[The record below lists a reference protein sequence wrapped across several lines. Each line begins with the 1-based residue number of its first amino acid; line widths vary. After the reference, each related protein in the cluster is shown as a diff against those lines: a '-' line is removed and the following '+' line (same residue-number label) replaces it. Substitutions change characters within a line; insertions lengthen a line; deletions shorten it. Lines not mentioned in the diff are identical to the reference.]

1 MQDKTIRVVP
11 HEKCTGCG
19 ACYNKC
25 PKNAIKMKLDS
36 EGFLFPEVQDDCVS
50 CGACQ
55 GACPVLNPVKLNSS
69 PRCYAVWADQET
81 RKLSSSG
88 GMFSIIAR
96 AILAKGGVVF
106 GAVYSD
112 DFSRVEFTYAST
124 EEELQPIRGSKYVQS
139 DVGHAYREVKR
150 FLDQGTPV
158 LFTGCP
164 CQVAGLYTYLGKQ
177 YAELY
182 TADIV
187 CHGAPSPEVYRA
199 YLAEK
204 AAGRTLTKVDF
215 REKAYW
221 GWGTATSLFFS
232 DGSQFRKD
240 CFTDPY
246 WKGFLGGVI
255 TRKNCGECR
264 YAQINRIGDFTLGDF
279 WGVKNIDAES
289 DDKKGTSL
297 VLVNSAKAREMFDEL
312 DSACTLCRE
321 EKLSKVTDLARTSN
335 GQLLSPTRSH
345 PNRAKFFDNFGKMPF
360 TQAYEQASGTPKYD
374 IGYVGWWDS
383 KNYGS
388 SLTCFAINRTLKNM
402 GYSVLMLEHPG
413 IQPQERYD
421 SYGIQFAKH
430 FYDIS
435 KITKEKDFSRF
446 NAVCDSFVVG
456 SDQVWNWWCNKDI
469 GFGYY
474 FLNFVNKDHRKV
486 AYAPSFGSDWTSYPD
501 HTRIR
506 VSYWLSRFDAVSVRE
521 KSGVQIC
528 ERDFNR
534 KADWVMDP
542 VFLCDIASYE
552 EAVALSKRVE
562 TEPYLFA
569 YILDVTE
576 EKFNAVK
583 QAAKAK
589 GLSYRIAIDG
599 LGNKAELNKQL
610 GNDPNII
617 TNLRIEDWLY
627 YIKNASFV
635 IADSFHG
642 FCFSIIFK
650 KQVIA
655 FVNAHRGKARFDT
668 ISEAAGLEEYVV
680 ESVDDIAK
688 RDLLEKE
695 IDYTQVD
702 ANLAP
707 YIEFSRNWLKKALT
721 DRKLMPSVTEL
732 QLWKCLEHD
741 QKLYEMRQEIDE
753 LKELNRQMKALLE
766 NQPQSQDGVNDQSPA
781 QKASNGGWLSNLLGK
796 GK

>member
-521 KSGVQIC
+521 K
-528 ERDFNR
+528 
-534 KADWVMDP
+534 
-542 VFLCDIASYE
+542 
-552 EAVALSKRVE
+552 
-562 TEPYLFA
+562 
-569 YILDVTE
+569 
-576 EKFNAVK
+576 
-583 QAAKAK
+583 
-589 GLSYRIAIDG
+589 
-599 LGNKAELNKQL
+599 AECRSARE
-610 GNDPNII
+610 IS
-617 TNLRIEDWLY
+617 T
-627 YIKNASFV
+627 
-635 IADSFHG
+635 
-642 FCFSIIFK
+642 
-650 KQVIA
+650 
-655 FVNAHRGKARFDT
+655 GKPT
-668 ISEAAGLEEYVV
+668 G
-680 ESVDDIAK
+680 
-688 RDLLEKE
+688 
-695 IDYTQVD
+695 
-702 ANLAP
+702 
-707 YIEFSRNWLKKALT
+707 
-721 DRKLMPSVTEL
+721 
-732 QLWKCLEHD
+732 
-741 QKLYEMRQEIDE
+741 
-753 LKELNRQMKALLE
+753 
-766 NQPQSQDGVNDQSPA
+766 
-781 QKASNGGWLSNLLGK
+781 
-796 GK
+796 

>member
-688 RDLLEKE
+688 RGLLEKE

-702 ANLAP
+702 AKLAP
-707 YIEFSRNWLKKALT
+707 LLDFSRNWLKKALT

-781 QKASNGGWLSNLLGK
+781 QKASNGGWLSNLIGK

>member
-1 MQDKTIRVVP
+1 MRDKTIRVVP

-25 PKNAIKMKLDS
+25 PTNAIEMKPDN
-36 EGFLFPEVQDDCVS
+36 EGFLFPEVQDNCVS
-50 CGACQ
+50 CGICRSV
-55 GACPVLNPVKLNSS
+55 CPVLS
-69 PRCYAVWADQET
+69 PIKYNGMPNCYAVWADPKT
-81 RKLSSSG
+81 RRRSSSG
-88 GMFSIIAR
+88 GMFSILAR

-106 GAVYSD
+106 GAVYSE

-139 DVGHAYREVKR
+139 DVGLAYREVKR
-150 FLDQGTPV
+150 FLEQGTPV

-164 CQVAGLYTYLGKQ
+164 CQVAGLYTYLDKQ

-221 GWGTATSLFFS
+221 GWGTASSLFFS
-232 DGSQFRKD
+232 DDTQFRKD
-240 CFTDPY
+240 CFNDLY
-246 WKGFLGGVI
+246 LKGFLGGLI
-255 TRKNCGECR
+255 TRKSCGECR
-264 YAQINRIGDFTLGDF
+264 YTQMNRVGDFTLGDF
-279 WGVKNIDAES
+279 WGIGSIDAEC

-297 VLVNSAKAREMFDEL
+297 VFVNSDKARALFSTL
-312 DSACTLCRE
+312 RSTCTLCRE
-321 EKLSKVTDLARTSN
+321 EDISKVTEVAKTQN
-335 GQLLSPTRSH
+335 GRLLCPTPVH
-345 PNRAKFFDNFGKMPF
+345 PNRAQFFENFGKMPF
-360 TQAYEQASGTPKYD
+360 SRAYNLASDKPKYD

-383 KNYGS
+383 RNFGS
-388 SLTCFAINRTLKNM
+388 ALTCFALNRTLQKM

-413 IQPQERYD
+413 ILPEEMDR
-421 SYGIQFAKH
+421 YGIQFAKH

-435 KITKEKDFSRF
+435 EITETHDFSRF
-446 NAVCDSFVVG
+446 NEICDSFIVG
-456 SDQVWNWWCNKDI
+456 SDQLWNWWNNKDN
-469 GFGYY
+469 GYGYY
-474 FLNFVNKDHRKV
+474 FLNFVYADHRKI
-486 AYAPSFGSDWTSYPD
+486 AYGPSFGDDWSSYPEY
-501 HTRIR
+501 TRIEI
-506 VSYWLSRFDAVSVRE
+506 SYWLSRFDAVSVRE
-521 KSGVQIC
+521 KSGVQIL
-528 ERDFNR
+528 ERDFSR

-552 EAVALSKRVE
+552 EAAALSNRVE

-569 YILDVTE
+569 YILDATE

-599 LGNKAELNKQL
+599 LGNKTELNAL
-610 GNDPNII
+610 LDNDPNII
-617 TNLRIEDWLY
+617 TDLRTEDWLY
-627 YIKNASFV
+627 YIMNASFV

-642 FCFSIIFK
+642 LCFSIIFK
-650 KQVIA
+650 KQFIA
-655 FVNAHRGKARFDT
+655 FVNAYRGKARFDT

-688 RDLLEKE
+688 RGLLEKE

-702 ANLAP
+702 AKLAP
-707 YIEFSRNWLKKALT
+707 LLDFSRNWLKKALT
-721 DRKLMPSVTEL
+721 DHKLMPSATEL
-732 QLWKCLEHD
+732 RLWKCLEHD
-741 QKLYEMRQEIDE
+741 QKLYEMRQEI
-753 LKELNRQMKALLE
+753 
-766 NQPQSQDGVNDQSPA
+766 
-781 QKASNGGWLSNLLGK
+781 
-796 GK
+796 

>member
-1 MQDKTIRVVP
+1 MRDKTIRVVP

-25 PKNAIKMKLDS
+25 PTNAIEMKPDN
-36 EGFLFPEVQDDCVS
+36 EGFLFPEMQDNCVS
-50 CGACQ
+50 CGICRS
-55 GACPVLNPVKLNSS
+55 ACPVLS
-69 PRCYAVWADQET
+69 PIKYNGIPNCYAVWADPKT
-81 RKLSSSG
+81 RRRSSSG
-88 GMFSIIAR
+88 GMFSILAR

-106 GAVYSD
+106 GAVYSE

-139 DVGHAYREVKR
+139 DVGLAYREVKR
-150 FLDQGTPV
+150 FLEQGTPV

-164 CQVAGLYTYLGKQ
+164 CQVAGLYTYLDKQ

-221 GWGTATSLFFS
+221 GWGTASSLFFS
-232 DGSQFRKD
+232 DDTQFRKD
-240 CFTDPY
+240 CFNDLY
-246 WKGFLGGVI
+246 LKGFLGGLI
-255 TRKNCGECR
+255 TRKSCGECR
-264 YAQINRIGDFTLGDF
+264 YTQMNRVGDFTLGDF
-279 WGVKNIDAES
+279 WGIGSIDAEC

-297 VLVNSAKAREMFDEL
+297 VLVNSDKARALFSTL
-312 DSACTLCRE
+312 HSTCTLCRE
-321 EKLSKVTDLARTSN
+321 EDFSKVTEVAKTQN
-335 GQLLSPTRSH
+335 GRLLCPTPVH
-345 PNRAKFFDNFGKMPF
+345 PNRAQFFENFGKMPF
-360 TQAYEQASGTPKYD
+360 SRAYNLASDKPKYD

-383 KNYGS
+383 RNFGS
-388 SLTCFAINRTLKNM
+388 ALTCFALNRILQKM

-413 IQPQERYD
+413 ILPEEMDR
-421 SYGIQFAKH
+421 YGIQFAKH

-435 KITKEKDFSRF
+435 EITETHDFSRF
-446 NAVCDSFVVG
+446 NEICDSFIVG
-456 SDQVWNWWCNKDI
+456 SDQLWNWWNNKDN
-469 GFGYY
+469 GYGYY
-474 FLNFVNKDHRKV
+474 FLNFVYADHRKI
-486 AYAPSFGSDWTSYPD
+486 AYGPSFGDDWSSYPEY
-501 HTRIR
+501 TRIEI
-506 VSYWLSRFDAVSVRE
+506 SYWLSRFDAVSVRE
-521 KSGVQIC
+521 KSGVQIL
-528 ERDFNR
+528 ERDFSR

-542 VFLCDIASYE
+542 VLLCDIASYE
-552 EAVALSKRVE
+552 EAAALSNRVE

-569 YILDVTE
+569 YILDATE

-599 LGNKAELNKQL
+599 LGNKAELNAL
-610 GNDPNII
+610 LDNDPNII
-617 TNLRIEDWLY
+617 TDLRTEDWLY
-627 YIKNASFV
+627 YIMNASFV

-642 FCFSIIFK
+642 LCFSIIFK
-650 KQVIA
+650 KQFIA
-655 FVNAHRGKARFDT
+655 FVNAYRGKARFDT

-688 RDLLEKE
+688 RGLLEKE

-721 DRKLMPSVTEL
+721 DRKLMPSATEL
-732 QLWKCLEHD
+732 RLWKCLEHD

-781 QKASNGGWLSNLLGK
+781 QKASNGGWLSNLIGK

>member
-1 MQDKTIRVVP
+1 MRDKTIRVVP

-25 PKNAIKMKLDS
+25 PKNAIKMKPDS
-36 EGFLFPEVQDDCVS
+36 EGFLFPEVQDNCVS
-50 CGACQ
+50 CGICQ
-55 GACPVLNPVKLNSS
+55 SACPVLS
-69 PRCYAVWADQET
+69 PIKYNGMPNCYAVWADPKT
-81 RKLSSSG
+81 RRRSSSG
-88 GMFSIIAR
+88 GMFSILAR
-96 AILAKGGVVF
+96 AIIAKGGVVF
-106 GAVYSD
+106 GAAYSE

-139 DVGHAYREVKR
+139 DVGLAYREVKR
-150 FLDQGTPV
+150 LLEQGTPV

-164 CQVAGLYTYLGKQ
+164 CQVAGLYTYLDKQ

-221 GWGTATSLFFS
+221 GWGTASSLFFS
-232 DGSQFRKD
+232 DDTQFRKD
-240 CFTDPY
+240 CFNDLY
-246 WKGFLGGVI
+246 LKGFLGGLI
-255 TRKNCGECR
+255 TRKSCGECR
-264 YAQINRIGDFTLGDF
+264 YTQMNRVGDFTLGDF
-279 WGVKNIDAES
+279 WGIGSIDAEC

-297 VLVNSAKAREMFDEL
+297 VFVNSDKARALFSTL
-312 DSACTLCRE
+312 RSTCTLCRE
-321 EKLSKVTDLARTSN
+321 EDISKVTEVAKTQN
-335 GQLLSPTRSH
+335 GRLLCPTPVH
-345 PNRAKFFDNFGKMPF
+345 PNRAQFFENFGKMPF
-360 TQAYEQASGTPKYD
+360 SRAYNLASDKPKYD

-383 KNYGS
+383 RNFGS
-388 SLTCFAINRTLKNM
+388 ALTCFALNRTLQKM

-413 IQPQERYD
+413 ILPEEMDR
-421 SYGIQFAKH
+421 YGIQFAKH

-435 KITKEKDFSRF
+435 EITETHDFSRF
-446 NAVCDSFVVG
+446 NEICDSFIVG
-456 SDQVWNWWCNKDI
+456 SDQLWNWWNNKDN
-469 GFGYY
+469 GYGYY
-474 FLNFVNKDHRKV
+474 FLNFVYADHRKI
-486 AYAPSFGSDWTSYPD
+486 AYGPSFGDDWSSYPEY
-501 HTRIR
+501 TRIEI
-506 VSYWLSRFDAVSVRE
+506 SYWLSRFDAVSVRE
-521 KSGVQIC
+521 KSGVQIL
-528 ERDFNR
+528 ERDFSR

-552 EAVALSKRVE
+552 EAAALSNRVE

-569 YILDVTE
+569 YILDATE

-599 LGNKAELNKQL
+599 LGNKTELNAL
-610 GNDPNII
+610 LDNDPNII
-617 TNLRIEDWLY
+617 TDLRTEDWLY
-627 YIKNASFV
+627 YIMNASFV

-642 FCFSIIFK
+642 LCFSIIFK
-650 KQVIA
+650 KQFIA
-655 FVNAHRGKARFDT
+655 FVNAYRGKARFDT

-688 RDLLEKE
+688 RGLLEKE

-702 ANLAP
+702 AKLAP
-707 YIEFSRNWLKKALT
+707 LLDFSRNWLKKALT
-721 DRKLMPSVTEL
+721 DHKLMPSATEL
-732 QLWKCLEHD
+732 RLWKCLEHD

-781 QKASNGGWLSNLLGK
+781 QKASNGGWLSNLIGK

>member
-1 MQDKTIRVVP
+1 MRDKTIRVVP

-25 PKNAIKMKLDS
+25 PTNAIKMKPDS
-36 EGFLFPEVQDDCVS
+36 EGFLFPEVQDNCVS
-50 CGACQ
+50 CGICQ
-55 GACPVLNPVKLNSS
+55 SACPVLS
-69 PRCYAVWADQET
+69 PIKYNGMPNCYAVWADPKT
-81 RKLSSSG
+81 RRRSSSG
-88 GMFSIIAR
+88 GMFSILAR

-106 GAVYSD
+106 GAVYSE
-112 DFSRVEFTYAST
+112 DFSRVKFTYAST
-124 EEELQPIRGSKYVQS
+124 EEDLQPIRGSKYVQS
-139 DVGHAYREVKR
+139 DVGLAYREVKR

-221 GWGTATSLFFS
+221 GWGTASSLFFS
-232 DGSQFRKD
+232 DDTQFRKD
-240 CFTDPY
+240 CFNDLY
-246 WKGFLGGVI
+246 LKGFLGGLI
-255 TRKNCGECR
+255 TRKSCGECR
-264 YAQINRIGDFTLGDF
+264 YTQMNRVGDFTLGDF
-279 WGVKNIDAES
+279 WGIGSIDAEC

-297 VLVNSAKAREMFDEL
+297 VFVNSDKARALFSTL
-312 DSACTLCRE
+312 RSTCTLCRE
-321 EKLSKVTDLARTSN
+321 EDISKVTEVAKTQN
-335 GQLLSPTRSH
+335 GRLLCPTPVH
-345 PNRAKFFDNFGKMPF
+345 PNRAQFFENFGKMPF
-360 TQAYEQASGTPKYD
+360 SRAYNLASDKPKYD

-383 KNYGS
+383 RNFGS
-388 SLTCFAINRTLKNM
+388 ALTCFALNRTLQKM

-413 IQPQERYD
+413 ILPEEMDR
-421 SYGIQFAKH
+421 YGIQFAKH

-435 KITKEKDFSRF
+435 EITETHDFSRF
-446 NAVCDSFVVG
+446 NEICDSFIVG
-456 SDQVWNWWCNKDI
+456 SDQLWNWWNNKDN
-469 GFGYY
+469 GYGYY
-474 FLNFVNKDHRKV
+474 FLNFVYADHRKI
-486 AYAPSFGSDWTSYPD
+486 AYGPSFGDDWSSYPEY
-501 HTRIR
+501 TRIEI
-506 VSYWLSRFDAVSVRE
+506 SYWLSRFDAVSVRE
-521 KSGVQIC
+521 KSGVQIL
-528 ERDFNR
+528 ERDFSR

-552 EAVALSKRVE
+552 EAAALSNRVE

-569 YILDVTE
+569 YILDATE

-599 LGNKAELNKQL
+599 LGNKTELNAL
-610 GNDPNII
+610 LDNDPNII
-617 TNLRIEDWLY
+617 TDLRTEDWLY
-627 YIKNASFV
+627 YIMNASFV

-642 FCFSIIFK
+642 LCFSIIFK
-650 KQVIA
+650 KQFIA
-655 FVNAHRGKARFDT
+655 FVNAYRGKARFDT

-688 RDLLEKE
+688 RGLLEKE

-702 ANLAP
+702 AKLAP
-707 YIEFSRNWLKKALT
+707 LLDFSRNWLKKALT
-721 DRKLMPSVTEL
+721 DHKLMPSATEL
-732 QLWKCLEHD
+732 RLWKCLEHD

-781 QKASNGGWLSNLLGK
+781 QKASNGGWLSNLIGK